1 MLSCCHHTLVR
12 VPPCRYDLDDL
23 PSGASRTGS
32 VCPNKTPFGEFRD
45 NVAHTCNEFGLRVW
59 ETYIPYVD
67 GCGATEPDTA
77 TLYDFVSYGNG
88 IHGLE
93 LSVVGHVR
101 LVRFKVADNVQNGM
115 EIQETLG
122 TWGGPMIR
130 DSLII
135 SHTIANTGRPTVA
148 GLKTPNTPRLTVS
161 NVTFVNFDQPGTT
174 CLKACSHCKVRQ
186 GGFQV
191 WFQQLAFLGGS
202 DQRKTGFQ
210 WEHEVLYRDV
220 DGTLTGQPGGGWVLP
235 NSDLAPP
242 QHCARS
248 VPEFSVNSTV
258 ANGTVCSSDV
268 NFLRMA

>member
-1 MLSCCHHTLVR
+1 MR

-130 DSLII
+130 VSGWVGGCWCWPWRMCINVCYLHNYNVRMLLKIQLSVCIYEYAATMLNMHNFQDCLQALAFAIC
-135 SHTIANTGRPTVA
+135 HRPT
-148 GLKTPNTPRLTVS
+148 
-161 NVTFVNFDQPGTT
+161 
-174 CLKACSHCKVRQ
+174 H
-186 GGFQV
+186 
-191 WFQQLAFLGGS
+191 
-202 DQRKTGFQ
+202 
-210 WEHEVLYRDV
+210 
-220 DGTLTGQPGGGWVLP
+220 
-235 NSDLAPP
+235 
-242 QHCARS
+242 
-248 VPEFSVNSTV
+248 SVNTCTTEHSRI
-258 ANGTVCSSDV
+258 N
-268 NFLRMA
+268 